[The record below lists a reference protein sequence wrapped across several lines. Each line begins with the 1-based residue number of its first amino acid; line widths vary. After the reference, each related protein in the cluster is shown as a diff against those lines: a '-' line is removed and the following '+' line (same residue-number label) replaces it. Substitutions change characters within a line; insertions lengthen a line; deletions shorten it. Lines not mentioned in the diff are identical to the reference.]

1 LNLDQLALQ
10 QYTVDKLQRGLDD
23 LREEWQAT
31 ISFQKHEQIAGLHQA
46 LVEAEEELVNLEH
59 TGRNT
64 CLRLAKQSKR
74 LKEKSTTINSMVY
87 HQDRVRYVLQ
97 LIL

>member
-1 LNLDQLALQ
+1 M
-10 QYTVDKLQRGLDD
+10 DKLQRELDD

-31 ISFQKHEQIAGLHQA
+31 LTFQKYEQIAGLHQA
-46 LVEAEEELVNLEH
+46 LTDAEEELVNLEH

-74 LKEKSTTINSMVY
+74 LKEKSATINSMVFN
-87 HQDRVRYVLQ
+87 QDKIRYGHR
-97 LIL
+97 I